1 MMKIRII
8 SFTSRGKAL
17 ARRISSV
24 LKEEGFEAEAA
35 VKNSRDPESLK
46 ESLSAWTERQ
56 FSEAQGI
63 IFVGA
68 AGIAVRAVAP
78 FVKSKAEDPAVLAV
92 DEAGRYCIPLLSGHL
107 GGANALACLLGKRL
121 GMEPVLT
128 TATDINGKWA
138 VDVFAAKNGLFIQDL
153 EGAKKISARIL
164 GEEPVTLK
172 LQEGNGQVE
181 GELPP
186 EVSLFPGDGKGAGPH
201 IFLGIRK
208 PSGEET
214 ILCLIPRRV
223 ILGIGCRKGV
233 SEEEIALAVET
244 ALEEAGI
251 WPQSVRAA
259 ATIRQKEKEP
269 GLVAYCR
276 SRGISLQ
283 AYDGE
288 ELKSLQGAFTASS
301 FVEQVT
307 GVDNVCER
315 SALLC
320 AGKGGKLILAK
331 RALGPVT
338 VAAAEEKW
346 RVDFG

>member
-1 MMKIRII
+1 M
-8 SFTSRGKAL
+8 
-17 ARRISSV
+17 
-24 LKEEGFEAEAA
+24 
-35 VKNSRDPESLK
+35 P
-46 ESLSAWTERQ
+46 W
-56 FSEAQGI
+56 
-63 IFVGA
+63 
-68 AGIAVRAVAP
+68 
-78 FVKSKAEDPAVLAV
+78 PAFW
-92 DEAGRYCIPLLSGHL
+92 
-107 GGANALACLLGKRL
+107 GKRL

-283 AYDGE
+283 AYEGE

-320 AGKGGKLILAK
+320 AGKGGKLILPK

-346 RVDFG
+346 RVDFD